1 MSRPDLAI
9 SGKLFVEGEFSQ
21 GAVLVKGERVV
32 DILSTSEV
40 PSSVDHVE
48 FGDLWVLPGLVD
60 VHVHLRDLEETHK
73 ENFESGTSAAVAGGF
88 STVLAMPNTRPRLDC
103 PERLENAME
112 AAEGQ
117 VLCDVGF
124 HCGLPSSAEHAEGM
138 IHKGAFAIKLYPEDL
153 SALFEGKASCG
164 VSELGR
170 TGATLYIHA
179 EDERCVEERRSSLG
193 APLRGTTMH
202 GQVRPPECEVKAIG
216 RVLADLSRS
225 PLHFAH
231 ITTRGG
237 IDILRPRLESRRA
250 SAEATVHHLFMT
262 SADASQ
268 LGGVAK
274 VNPPLR
280 GARDVEALRGA
291 VNQGIVPVIVTDH
304 APHSVDEKREEDYD
318 RIPPGGPGLE
328 TALSAVL
335 KLASDQQLG
344 LAEALNCMTKSPA
357 RRFGLKDKGSIGPGF
372 ASDLTVVDPK
382 EKWTVKPE
390 LFFSKAKYSLL
401 QGKELLGRVKT
412 TMVRGRIAYEDGY
425 ASKGKFGKVLRK

>member
-138 IHKGAFAIKLYPEDL
+138 IHKGAFAIKL
-153 SALFEGKASCG
+153 
-164 VSELGR
+164 
-170 TGATLYIHA
+170 
-179 EDERCVEERRSSLG
+179 
-193 APLRGTTMH
+193 
-202 GQVRPPECEVKAIG
+202 
-216 RVLADLSRS
+216 
-225 PLHFAH
+225 
-231 ITTRGG
+231 
-237 IDILRPRLESRRA
+237 
-250 SAEATVHHLFMT
+250 
-262 SADASQ
+262 
-268 LGGVAK
+268 
-274 VNPPLR
+274 
-280 GARDVEALRGA
+280 
-291 VNQGIVPVIVTDH
+291 
-304 APHSVDEKREEDYD
+304 
-318 RIPPGGPGLE
+318 
-328 TALSAVL
+328 
-335 KLASDQQLG
+335 
-344 LAEALNCMTKSPA
+344 
-357 RRFGLKDKGSIGPGF
+357 
-372 ASDLTVVDPK
+372 
-382 EKWTVKPE
+382 
-390 LFFSKAKYSLL
+390 
-401 QGKELLGRVKT
+401 
-412 TMVRGRIAYEDGY
+412 
-425 ASKGKFGKVLRK
+425 